1 MNKVI
6 LSLLVANHFGVLTRI
21 TNLFGQ
27 RGFNID
33 SLAVGETE
41 NKDFSRVTIATHGD
55 ENIIN
60 QIRLQLAKL
69 EDVKIVSQIPDEQQF
84 IREVALI
91 KLKPHKNQLEALAN
105 LLEDV
110 GARKQILE
118 DECCIV
124 ELTATPATTNV
135 FVEELREYHIQE
147 ACRTGGAA
155 LALTKETVY

>member
-21 TNLFGQ
+21 TNMFGQ

-41 NKDFSRVTIATHGD
+41 NDDYSRVTIATHGD
-55 ENIIN
+55 ENIIT
-60 QIRLQLAKL
+60 QIRLQLDKL
-69 EDVKIVSQIPDEQQF
+69 EDVKIVSLIPDEQQF

-91 KLKPHKNQLEALAN
+91 KLKPNKNQLEALDGV
-105 LLEDV
+105 LEDF
-110 GARKQILE
+110 GARKQIIE
-118 DECCIV
+118 EGCCII
-124 ELTATPATTNV
+124 ELTATPATINV

-147 ACRTGGAA
+147 VCRTGGAA

>member
-1 MNKVI
+1 MNKVV
-6 LSLLVANHFGVLTRI
+6 LSLLVENHFGVLTRI

-41 NKDFSRVTIATHGD
+41 NIDYSRVTIETHGD

-60 QIRLQLAKL
+60 QIRLQLDKL
-69 EDVKIVSQIPDEQQF
+69 EDVKIVSLIPDEKQF

-91 KLKPHKNQLEALAN
+91 KLKPKKSQLEALEN
-105 LLEDV
+105 LLVDF
-110 GARKQILE
+110 GARKQIIE

-124 ELTATPATTNV
+124 ELTATPATIDV
-135 FVEELREYHIQE
+135 FAGELREFHIQE
-147 ACRTGGAA
+147 VCRTGGAA
-155 LALTKETVY
+155 LALTTEAVY